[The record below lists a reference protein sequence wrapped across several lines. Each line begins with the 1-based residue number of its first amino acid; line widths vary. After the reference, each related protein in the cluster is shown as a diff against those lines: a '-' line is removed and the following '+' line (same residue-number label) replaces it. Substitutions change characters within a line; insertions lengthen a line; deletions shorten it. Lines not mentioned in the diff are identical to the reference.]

1 MTSKLLDL
9 PIQNRLREI
18 QRARERWIILEAFNQ
33 IVDEMV
39 VTDAKIANLPE
50 GAPKEY
56 QRAIQEEAWD
66 IVLSD
71 EMCSNIM
78 IIE

>member
-1 MTSKLLDL
+1 MISKLLDL

-18 QRARERWIILEAFNQ
+18 QLAREKWIILEAFNQ

-39 VTDAKIANLPE
+39 ITDAKIDSLPE

-66 IVLSD
+66 IVLSE
-71 EMCSNIM
+71 EMCSNIV
-78 IIE
+78 IVE